1 MIERIGGP
9 DRDRTD
15 DLFHAMEARSQL
27 RHRPTYGGMQLFYCL
42 RWGLIRQTLA
52 VAGFEPRPGWN
63 PAPSRPRQR
72 SPGGPRQR
80 RYRPLQP
87 APGRQ
92 NLRDREHLWGVPVSK
107 TIEGARH
114 SV

>member
-72 SPGGPRQR
+72 SPGVPGDAATAHCNPRLGGKTYVTGNTYGVFR
-80 RYRPLQP
+80 CL
-87 APGRQ
+87 RQ
-92 NLRDREHLWGVPVSK
+92 
-107 TIEGARH
+107 
-114 SV
+114 